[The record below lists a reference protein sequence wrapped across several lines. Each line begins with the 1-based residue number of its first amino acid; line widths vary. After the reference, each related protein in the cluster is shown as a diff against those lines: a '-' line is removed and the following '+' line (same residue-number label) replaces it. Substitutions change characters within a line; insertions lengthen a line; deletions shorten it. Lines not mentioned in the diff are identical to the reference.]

1 MRYAFAIEADAGML
15 RDVTPGSGQVTVFAA
30 PTEVEQQ
37 ELHDAMGI
45 DDHTIAS
52 ALDPEAISRLEVDAA
67 TERIT
72 IIWKR
77 PGDRRGH
84 RPGVRCLPGAARRS
98 DGAGRGAA
106 LGHLTARRRRHR
118 AGGIARGDGAL
129 GANL

>member
-1 MRYAFAIEADAGML
+1 MRYAFAMEADAGML
-15 RDVTPGSGQVTVFAA
+15 RDVTPGSGQVTAFAA

-52 ALDPEAISRLEVDAA
+52 ALDPEEISRLEVDAA

-77 PGDRRGH
+77 PGSTG
-84 RPGVRCLPGAARRS
+84 GWATAA
-98 DGAGRGAA
+98 
-106 LGHLTARRRRHR
+106 ARRRRTGGR
-118 AGGIARGDGAL
+118 ARLPAGT
-129 GANL
+129 